1 MVEEATRVCQNNLS
15 AIAYMKFN
23 ALLLAELFRGRDV
36 HTALHRVEEQIVSVE
51 PQFGQDLRRQSRE
64 ALEETRNEVTEATLH
79 FGQSCPLPHSFP
91 SSVHALL
98 KHTDDF
104 ETAILATLRAGGDN
118 AGRAAM
124 LGAWLGARIGL
135 GGIPKPWRTRLT
147 NAERISAAIEKIVS
161 AQRP

>member
-1 MVEEATRVCQNNLS
+1 
-15 AIAYMKFN
+15 
-23 ALLLAELFRGRDV
+23 
-36 HTALHRVEEQIVSVE
+36 
-51 PQFGQDLRRQSRE
+51 
-64 ALEETRNEVTEATLH
+64 
-79 FGQSCPLPHSFP
+79 
-91 SSVHALL
+91 L

-124 LGAWLGARIGL
+124 LGAWLGARLGL